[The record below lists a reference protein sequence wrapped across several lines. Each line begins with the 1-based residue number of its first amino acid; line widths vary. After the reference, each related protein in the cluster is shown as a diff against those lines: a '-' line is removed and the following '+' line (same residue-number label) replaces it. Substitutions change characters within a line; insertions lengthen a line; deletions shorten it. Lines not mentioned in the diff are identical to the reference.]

1 MAPLRPAVALLT
13 VLACPAL
20 AEISVSTDFEG
31 GSAAI
36 VAIDQAKPQVRIM
49 PRSHEGRGWPC
60 WWYLQIDGLT
70 PGQNLHLEVQAQ
82 TKPYRDQSVLSNV
95 WCQPKHAWTSADNR
109 HWTPSDPGVL
119 GADKVMTYTV
129 KPTTGSL
136 RIAWGPPFV
145 PSDAETLL
153 GELEAKLPKAQR
165 FVLATTRGGRAVQ
178 GIRIGEESAPF
189 QVWIGARQHAWEA
202 GGSQV
207 ARGLAQWYASNEAND
222 FRTQTCLYLVPI
234 MDVDNAAIGAGG
246 KDAFPRDHNRDWS
259 DQPVYP
265 EVAAAQRMIQRIE
278 SIHGLDVY
286 IDLHNPG
293 PGDPVFFFGPFAFDT
308 MSPFVRPT
316 THAGFRRPSPTSP
329 SPGRWTGAIPTC
341 PENAKA
347 KTICVPLLF
356 QDLR

>member
-1 MAPLRPAVALLT
+1 
-13 VLACPAL
+13 
-20 AEISVSTDFEG
+20 
-31 GSAAI
+31 
-36 VAIDQAKPQVRIM
+36 
-49 PRSHEGRGWPC
+49 
-60 WWYLQIDGLT
+60 
-70 PGQNLHLEVQAQ
+70 
-82 TKPYRDQSVLSNV
+82 
-95 WCQPKHAWTSADNR
+95 
-109 HWTPSDPGVL
+109 
-119 GADKVMTYTV
+119 
-129 KPTTGSL
+129 
-136 RIAWGPPFV
+136 
-145 PSDAETLL
+145 
-153 GELEAKLPKAQR
+153 
-165 FVLATTRGGRAVQ
+165 
-178 GIRIGEESAPF
+178 
-189 QVWIGARQHAWEA
+189 
-202 GGSQV
+202 
-207 ARGLAQWYASNEAND
+207 
-222 FRTQTCLYLVPI
+222 